1 MTEGAKI
8 NVSSNKLIYV
18 VEDERDIATLVC
30 KELEIFGYEASSFC
44 TGAQATQ
51 AIRRRTPALCIV
63 DLGLPDMDGL
73 ALVRELCEKHQVGVM
88 ILTGRGSL
96 PDRVL
101 GLELGADD
109 YMIKPFDPRALV
121 ARVNSLLRRLDKIGQ
136 PDSAQL
142 SKLAKFGDWCFDPS
156 TLTLSHQDGR
166 TDTLSSAESELLML
180 FLRAPQQIL
189 NRDRLMGDLMGRDSI
204 PYERSIDV
212 RMSRIRKKLEQDP
225 KKPLLIK
232 TVYGVGYLLSVPV
245 AWVSPE

>member
-1 MTEGAKI
+1 M
-8 NVSSNKLIYV
+8 SSNKLIYV
-18 VEDERDIATLVC
+18 IEDERDIASLVC
-30 KELEIFGYEASSFC
+30 NELESFGYQASSFC
-44 TGAQATQ
+44 TGAQAIQ

-73 ALVRELCEKHQVGVM
+73 ALVRELCDQHKVGVM

-109 YMIKPFDPRALV
+109 YMIKPFDPRELV

-136 PDSAQL
+136 PDTSQL
-142 SKLAKFGDWCFDPS
+142 SKLALFGDWRFDPS

-166 TDTLSSAESELLML
+166 SDTLSSAESELLML

-189 NRDRLMGDLMGRDSI
+189 NRDRLMGDLLGRDSI

-212 RMSRIRKKLEQDP
+212 RMSRIRKKIEKDP

-245 AWVSPE
+245 NWVEPEG

>member
-1 MTEGAKI
+1 MSVNAT
-8 NVSSNKLIYV
+8 NNKLIYV
-18 VEDERDIATLVC
+18 IEDERDIADLVC
-30 KELEIFGYEASSFC
+30 AELERYGYETANFR

-51 AIRRRTPALCIV
+51 AIKRLAPALCIV

-73 ALVRELCEKHQVGVM
+73 ALVRELCEKYRVGVM

-109 YMIKPFDPRALV
+109 YMIKPFDPRELV

-136 PDSAQL
+136 VDTNSLQKVAQ
-142 SKLAKFGDWCFDPS
+142 FGEWRFDQS

-166 TDTLSSAESELLML
+166 QDRLSSAESELLML
-180 FLRAPQQIL
+180 LLGAPQQIL

-204 PYERSIDV
+204 PFERSIDV
-212 RMSRIRKKLEQDP
+212 RMSRIRKKLEDDP
-225 KKPLLIK
+225 KKPKLIK

-245 AWVSPE
+245 EWS